1 MWNGSA
7 QAALALLSSDF
18 SGEGRG
24 QAPQI
29 AGSGQGRGSQGTPI
43 LPGWFGK
50 LPGMGDFAYRRL
62 PGSFYEN
69 WDGWLQEGLAGLR
82 ARHPGDWV
90 GRYLGSP
97 LWCFALG
104 SDVAGAKAWVG
115 VLMPSVDSVGRY
127 FPFTLACEFDE
138 HIDTIAWWACAARA
152 ALDALTAGL
161 NAQRLEA
168 LLAQRFGECGASGQA
183 APLPPGQSSW
193 CEGAHFEDDTGQRLT
208 FTGLPRGAQFDVL
221 FGFAQGLPR

>member
-1 MWNGSA
+1 
-7 QAALALLSSDF
+7 
-18 SGEGRG
+18 
-24 QAPQI
+24 
-29 AGSGQGRGSQGTPI
+29 
-43 LPGWFGK
+43 
-50 LPGMGDFAYRRL
+50 MGDFAHRRL
-62 PGSFYEN
+62 PASFYEN

-82 ARHPGDWV
+82 TRHPGDWI

-104 SDVAGAKAWVG
+104 ADVAGAKAWVG

-127 FPFTLACEFDE
+127 FPFTLACEFDAQL
-138 HIDTIAWWACAARA
+138 DTIAWWACAVRA
-152 ALDALTAGL
+152 ALDALTADL

-168 LLAQRFGECGASGQA
+168 LLAQRFGEWGASGRA

-193 CEGAHFEDDTGQRLT
+193 CGGAHFEDDTEQQRLT

-221 FGFAQGLPR
+221 FGFAQGLPQPQGLPR